1 MGAPTPNRWNRSAK
15 NGPSG
20 LPAADHRRGGAGR
33 REVAHLTDTV
43 IGVQADEREAARRA
57 GQPRVTEP
65 CADASRPRIVRIIVV
80 LPMTVWG
87 HHMSTTGAV
96 LLFILLADEPADRD
110 ARREKSRERARCPA
124 SQRQRPPGR
133 EARLQ
138 GRREPPIE
146 VGAMP
151 AWTWLSTAVTALRN
165 AVEFAS
171 AGPAAPA

>member
-1 MGAPTPNRWNRSAK
+1 M
-15 NGPSG
+15 
-20 LPAADHRRGGAGR
+20 
-33 REVAHLTDTV
+33 
-43 IGVQADEREAARRA
+43 
-57 GQPRVTEP
+57 
-65 CADASRPRIVRIIVV
+65 V

-87 HHMSTTGAV
+87 HHMFTTGAV